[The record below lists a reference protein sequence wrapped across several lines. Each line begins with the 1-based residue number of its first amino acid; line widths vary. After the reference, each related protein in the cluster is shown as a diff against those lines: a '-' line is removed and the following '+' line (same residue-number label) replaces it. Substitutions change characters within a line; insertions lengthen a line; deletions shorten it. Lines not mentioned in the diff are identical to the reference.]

1 MFKGLVAFVTSG
13 ALLNPVILIG
23 VVMGVIMGVR
33 LEFETFI
40 NIYKSSH
47 MYLLALCVS
56 ALYNLIFNRVYKESG
71 HINYGAIF
79 ENVIVFAIKFVLAN
93 VFSYLFMYMIGF

>member
-1 MFKGLVAFVTSG
+1 MFRGLIAFVTSG

-23 VVMGVIMGVR
+23 VLMGLFMGIR

-40 NIYKSSH
+40 NIYKTSH

-56 ALYNLIFNRVYKESG
+56 ALYNVIFNRVYKDSG
-71 HINYGAIF
+71 HVNYGAIA
-79 ENVIVFAIKFVLAN
+79 ENIVVFAVKFLMAN
-93 VFSYLFMYMIGF
+93 VFTYLFIYMLGV